1 MGPLSGMKVVEFA
14 GLGPAPFCAMLLSDL
29 GADVIRVDRIID
41 PDAPAQ
47 LDDGATRWGG
57 GVLGRGRRSIALN
70 LKHPDAVLTAI
81 SLIAD
86 ADVLIEGF
94 RPGVMERLGLGP
106 DRCHA
111 ANQRLVYG
119 RVTGWGQDGPY
130 SQMAGHD
137 LNFIAIAGVLA
148 AVGSTDG
155 PPVPPLNL
163 IGDFAA
169 GGMFLAVG
177 ILAARAHALTSGV
190 GQVVDTSMVDGSAY
204 LMAMMFELL
213 GRGAWVESRGS
224 NPNDGGAHFYGV
236 YETSDGKYVS
246 IAAME
251 PQFYDRLLVVFG
263 LDPATLPDQWDPAG
277 WPALRAQFADIF
289 RSRSRDAWCTI
300 LEGTDTC
307 FAPVLTMSEALVHPH
322 NLHRGTFTTV
332 DGRSAPSPA
341 PKFSVT
347 PGSVGRAK
355 AFPGEHTDEV
365 LLGLGVP
372 DQAVKKLRDSGAVG

>member
-1 MGPLSGMKVVEFA
+1 MGPLSGIKVVEFA

-29 GADVIRVDRIID
+29 GADVIRVDRILE
-41 PDAPAQ
+41 PDAPAPGDNAAAQ
-47 LDDGATRWGG
+47 WSDGI
-57 GVLGRGRRSIALN
+57 LGRGRRSVALN
-70 LKHPDAVLTAI
+70 LKHPDGIRTAL

-106 DRCHA
+106 DRCLA
-111 ANQRLVYG
+111 VNSRLVYG

-137 LNFIAIAGVLA
+137 LNFIAISGVLA
-148 AVGSTDG
+148 AIGSPNG
-155 PPVPPLNL
+155 PPVVPLNL

-177 ILAARAHALTSGV
+177 VLAARAHALTTGA
-190 GQVVDTSMVDGSAY
+190 GQVVDTSMADGSAY

-213 GRGAWVESRGS
+213 GRGSWVERRGS

-236 YETSDGKYVS
+236 YETADGKYVS

-251 PQFYDRLLVVFG
+251 PQFYDRLLVGMG

-277 WPALRAQFADIF
+277 WPALRGQFTDIF
-289 RSRSRDAWCTI
+289 KSRSREEWCAM

-307 FAPVLTMSEALVHPH
+307 FAPVLSMSEALVHPH
-322 NLHRGTFTTV
+322 NVHRGTFTTV
-332 DGRSAPSPA
+332 DGRSEPSPA
-341 PKFSVT
+341 PKFSLT
-347 PGSVGRAK
+347 PGSIGCAK
-355 AFPGEHTDEV
+355 ANPGEHTDEV
-365 LLGLGVP
+365 LRGIGIPEKSITRMRESGVI
-372 DQAVKKLRDSGAVG
+372 G